1 MSDALTLSGRCL
13 RLSRRNVEAVL
24 TSLMLP
30 ILLMLLFVYLFGGAI
45 ETGTAKYVT
54 YVVPGLL
61 ILCAGYGASVTAVS
75 VSHDMSGGI
84 VDRFR
89 SLDVGGAAV
98 LAGHV
103 SASLVR
109 NAASTVL
116 VLGVGVLVGFR
127 PHASLLDWVA
137 AAGVLGLFVLALSWL
152 AAVIGLLAKSPEG
165 ASGFTFF
172 VMFLPYP
179 SSAFV
184 PVHTMPGWI
193 QGFATHQPVTP
204 VIETL
209 RALLLGT
216 PAGGAPWQALVWC
229 GAILAASVTLAGVLF
244 RRRTA

>member
-1 MSDALTLSGRCL
+1 MSGRCL

-75 VSHDMSGGI
+75 VSSDMSGGI

-98 LAGHV
+98 LFGHV
-103 SASLVR
+103 TASLVR

-127 PHASLLDWVA
+127 PHAGLLDWLA
-137 AAGVLGLFVLALSWL
+137 ATAVLGLFVAALSWF

-184 PVHTMPGWI
+184 PIHTMPGWI
-193 QGFATHQPVTP
+193 QGFAAHQPVTP

-216 PAGGAPWQALVWC
+216 PAGSSPWQALAWC
-229 GAILAASVTLAGVLF
+229 GGILVTSVALAGVLF
-244 RRRTA
+244 RRRTV